1 MDIPKEMLPC
11 KVIYGVKE
19 FDRNISARRY
29 VCLNGIDIND
39 PQSIDYAAE
48 EIAVDFYRSSHPAR
62 SMALWPLTF
71 TLWVDDKIV
80 GVRKVSLSLEPRCKV
95 ESREES

>member
-11 KVIYGVKE
+11 PVIYGVKE
-19 FDRNISARRY
+19 LDRNISARRY
-29 VCLNGIDIND
+29 VCLSGIDIND

-48 EIAVDFYRSSHPAR
+48 EIAADFYRSSRPTTLLR
-62 SMALWPLTF
+62 EWPLTF
-71 TLWVDDKIV
+71 TLWVGDKIV

-95 ESREES
+95 ESREEF